1 MKKLISLLFLFSLS
15 SLALAESK
23 SFPEPFGLTWGM
35 SEADLIKVGFTRSGP
50 VEDFNI
56 LSSVSAP
63 KAWSKADDYMA
74 VTYKG
79 KLVKVIASSK
89 PFTSDLYGSEA
100 KASYS
105 QIKSLLSKKYGEP
118 KTSWE
123 RVGLDLYKDSDEF
136 YQCLKYDGCGQ
147 YISLYEYAGGYIS
160 LQIKGVSRGKGYL
173 MIGYESP
180 EFYAAKNAIEN
191 QDSAADAEAF

>member
-35 SEADLIKVGFTRSGP
+35 SEADLVKAGFTRSGP
-50 VEDFNI
+50 VDDFNI

-89 PFTSDLYGSEA
+89 PFTSDLCS
-100 KASYS
+100 
-105 QIKSLLSKKYGEP
+105 
-118 KTSWE
+118 
-123 RVGLDLYKDSDEF
+123 
-136 YQCLKYDGCGQ
+136 GQ
-147 YISLYEYAGGYIS
+147 
-160 LQIKGVSRGKGYL
+160 QNRTH
-173 MIGYESP
+173 
-180 EFYAAKNAIEN
+180 
-191 QDSAADAEAF
+191 